1 MKLSEEAIQKL
12 QQLQSAWFA
21 IYWGFIPLMCYL
33 AYFGD
38 EIFGLP
44 GFRSHQGTGTMWK
57 VHTLADMRD
66 GIN

>member
-1 MKLSEEAIQKL
+1 MMKLSEEAIQKL

-44 GFRSHQGTGTMWK
+44 GFRTGSLTWG
-57 VHTLADMRD
+57 LIP
-66 GIN
+66 GS